1 MHGRCCVLKPI
12 KPRPEQEK
20 GSTSGIDKTI
30 VRCIIK
36 IATLFLF
43 AHGAGGI
50 MGRNADQIIRACRE
64 QPELLRWCAGP
75 GGERG

>member
-1 MHGRCCVLKPI
+1 
-12 KPRPEQEK
+12 
-20 GSTSGIDKTI
+20 
-30 VRCIIK
+30 
-36 IATLFLF
+36 
-43 AHGAGGI
+43 